1 MSRTYDI
8 VIIGSGIAGSIS
20 AAILAK
26 HGLKTLILD
35 AGQHP
40 RFSIGE
46 AMTPESGLL
55 LRLLAQRFG
64 VPELAFIASPEQ
76 IVRHI
81 GSSACGIKLAFS
93 FAWHAAGVDSAAEH
107 VVAPPLD
114 APEAH
119 LYRQDIDFYALLLAL
134 QHGANARHHTR
145 IEGFEFLPEGVAIR
159 LADGESLQAR
169 YVIDAAAQGSPLARQ
184 LGVRTTDGL
193 ATHTCSFFTH
203 MLNVKAYE
211 EVASNTDQSPIP
223 LFQSTLHHIFEEGWL
238 WIIPF
243 DNHSESTNR
252 LCSVGF
258 QYNCLKYQPSGT
270 PEQEF
275 SRLLDRYPS
284 IARHFTE
291 ARVARD
297 WVHAP
302 RLNYRSRTILGE
314 RFCLLAQAAGFIDPL
329 FSRGLIT
336 TFESILRLMPRLI
349 DAVRQDHWQL
359 DRFASVERHL
369 RNAVAVNDRL
379 VSCSYEAFRDFPLWN
394 AWHRVWLSGSN
405 LGGAYLGGL
414 LQALRDGQSGSAF
427 DAHLES
433 ARCPGHL
440 SFDAPGYEDFFESAC
455 RVMDGVRQKR
465 LSSADAISTLHRLLG
480 QHAADLLPYDYANL
494 DNRFLRKCR
503 VQ

>member
-1 MSRTYDI
+1 
-8 VIIGSGIAGSIS
+8 
-20 AAILAK
+20 
-26 HGLKTLILD
+26 
-35 AGQHP
+35 
-40 RFSIGE
+40 
-46 AMTPESGLL
+46 
-55 LRLLAQRFG
+55 
-64 VPELAFIASPEQ
+64 
-76 IVRHI
+76 
-81 GSSACGIKLAFS
+81 
-93 FAWHAAGVDSAAEH
+93 
-107 VVAPPLD
+107 
-114 APEAH
+114 
-119 LYRQDIDFYALLLAL
+119 AL

-223 LFQSTLHHIFEEGWL
+223 LFQSTLHHIFQEGWL

-359 DRFASVERHL
+359 
-369 RNAVAVNDRL
+369 
-379 VSCSYEAFRDFPLWN
+379 
-394 AWHRVWLSGSN
+394 
-405 LGGAYLGGL
+405 
-414 LQALRDGQSGSAF
+414 
-427 DAHLES
+427 
-433 ARCPGHL
+433 
-440 SFDAPGYEDFFESAC
+440 
-455 RVMDGVRQKR
+455 
-465 LSSADAISTLHRLLG
+465 
-480 QHAADLLPYDYANL
+480 
-494 DNRFLRKCR
+494 
-503 VQ
+503 

>member
-46 AMTPESGLL
+46 AMPPESGLL

-64 VPELAFIASPEQ
+64 IPELAFIASPEQ

-119 LYRQDIDFYALLLAL
+119 LYRQDLDFYALLLAL

-379 VSCSYEAFRDFPLWN
+379 GSCSYEAFRDFPLWN
-394 AWHRVWLSGSN
+394 AWPRVWLSGSN

-414 LQALRDGQSGSAF
+414 LQALRDGQAGSAF